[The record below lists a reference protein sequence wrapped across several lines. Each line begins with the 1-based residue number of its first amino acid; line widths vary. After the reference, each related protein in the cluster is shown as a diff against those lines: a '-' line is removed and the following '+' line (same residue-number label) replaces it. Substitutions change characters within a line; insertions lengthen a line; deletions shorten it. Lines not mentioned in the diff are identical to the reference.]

1 MAGGGFALSKQILVN
16 NRDII
21 KEQQTRDLYN
31 LKLAEYAGQQQDKN
45 KFAAHPFANNV
56 SQRYRDVLQT
66 AINEAN
72 TWWKDNYKESKN
84 NPDIAIEWEGRKQ
97 GIKTLTA
104 DLNTASASLKTLED
118 FVNTG
123 EISEWDTHL
132 NKGQDGSYE
141 WERQAGMDVSNTP
154 IQYVNGQYMVP
165 SMDGMGNVVYNSVS
179 ETDGFDFSEAKI
191 LKKLADV
198 DAGAV
203 LAAKI
208 YGVIAFE
215 NEEITPASKTNG
227 IGLARNLL
235 SKQTDGKSKGN
246 ANDIK
251 RTELEAEWLVSG
263 ESGAAPE
270 DSSIWSE
277 SDEESFLDWASNELF
292 NDSRTYFKIPVDRE
306 SASDKKKKLVVG
318 KAYALSSD
326 SQFTERVVGLDYT
339 GETFQGGRPQYYGET
354 TSIIEKIPFGNK
366 NTFSYSNQDWDSIEI
381 VKSKE
386 GEWFVNAFNEG
397 SAFDDLGKRVG
408 YTQRTL
414 VPLSDPSV
422 QTQLGINMIDGNP
435 EGYEVDYSNISETPT
450 LIDDYSAF

>member
-1 MAGGGFALSKQILVN
+1 MAGGGFALSKQVLVN

-31 LKLAEYAGQQQDKN
+31 LRLAEYAGQQQNKN

-72 TWWKDNYKESKN
+72 TWWKDNYKESKT

-104 DLNTASASLKTLED
+104 DLNTASASLQTLED

-123 EISEWDTHL
+123 EISEWNTHL
-132 NKGQDGSYE
+132 SKGQDGSYE

-154 IQYVNGQYMVP
+154 IQYINGQYMVP
-165 SMDGMGNVVYNSVS
+165 TTDGMGNVVYNSVS

-198 DAGAV
+198 DADAV

-208 YGVIAFE
+208 GGAITFD
-215 NEEITPASKTNG
+215 NEEITSASKTNAV
-227 IGLARNLL
+227 GLARNLL
-235 SKQTDGKSKGN
+235 SKQADGKSKGD

-251 RTELEAEWLVSG
+251 RAELEAEWLVSG
-263 ESGAAPE
+263 KSGAAPE

-277 SDEESFLDWASNELF
+277 SDEESFLDWASNQLF

-306 SASDKKKKLVVG
+306 SASDEKKRLVLDRVY
-318 KAYALSSD
+318 K
-326 SQFTERVVGLDYT
+326 TEEEFEEQVLNLKYPS
-339 GETFQGGRPQYYGET
+339 ESLQGGNPKYKGEKFT
-354 TSIIEKIPFGNK
+354 IIEKIPFGK
-366 NTFSYSNQDWDSIEI
+366 ANTFKYKQQNWDSIEI
-381 VKSKE
+381 VKTKD
-386 GEWFVNAFNEG
+386 GEWFVNAFNDG
-397 SAFDDLGKRVG
+397 AGFSDGYKVG
-408 YTQRTL
+408 YTQTTL
-414 VPLSDPSV
+414 IPLSEPSV
-422 QTQLGINMIDGNP
+422 QTQLNINMVDGNP
-435 EGYEVDYSNISETPT
+435 EGYEAPETE
-450 LIDDYSAF
+450 LRGELD

>member
-1 MAGGGFALSKQILVN
+1 MAGGGFALSKQVLVN

-31 LKLAEYAGQQQDKN
+31 LRLAEYAGQQQNKN

-72 TWWKDNYKESKN
+72 TWWKDNYKESKT

-104 DLNTASASLKTLED
+104 DLNTASASLQTLED

-123 EISEWDTHL
+123 EISEWNTHL
-132 NKGQDGSYE
+132 SKGQDGTYE
-141 WERQAGMDVSNTP
+141 WERQASMDVSNTP

-165 SMDGMGNVVYNSVS
+165 SMDSMGNVVYNSVS

-191 LKKLADV
+191 LNKLADV
-198 DAGAV
+198 DADAV

-208 YGVIAFE
+208 GGVITFE

-235 SKQTDGKSKGN
+235 SKQADGKSKGN

-251 RTELEAEWLVSG
+251 RAELEAEWLVSG
-263 ESGAAPE
+263 KSGAAPE

-277 SDEESFLDWASNELF
+277 SDEESFLDWASNQLF
-292 NDSRTYFKIPVDRE
+292 NDSRIYFKIPVDRK
-306 SASDKKKKLVVG
+306 SASDEKKKLVLDKVY
-318 KAYALSSD
+318 K
-326 SQFTERVVGLDYT
+326 TEEEFQEEVLNLKYP
-339 GETFQGGRPQYYGET
+339 GESLRGGNPQYKGEKFT
-354 TSIIEKIPFGNK
+354 IIEKIPFGK
-366 NTFSYSNQDWDSIEI
+366 ANTFKYKQQDWDSIEI
-381 VKSKE
+381 VKTKD
-386 GEWFVNAFNEG
+386 GEWFVNAFNDG
-397 SAFDDLGKRVG
+397 SGFSDGYKVG
-408 YTQRTL
+408 YSQKTL
-414 VPLSDPSV
+414 IPLSDPSV
-422 QTQLGINMIDGNP
+422 QIQLGINMIDGNP
-435 EGYEVDYSNISETPT
+435 EGYEVDYSNITEVD
-450 LIDDYSAF
+450 IDYSAF

>member
-1 MAGGGFALSKQILVN
+1 MAGGGFALSKQVLVN

-31 LKLAEYAGQQQDKN
+31 LRLAEYAGQQQNKN

-72 TWWKDNYKESKN
+72 TWWKDNYKESKT

-132 NKGQDGSYE
+132 SKGQDGTYE
-141 WERQAGMDVSNTP
+141 WERQAGMDVSNTL
-154 IQYVNGQYMVP
+154 IQYINGQYMVP
-165 SMDGMGNVVYNSVS
+165 TTDGMGNVVYNSVS

-191 LKKLADV
+191 LKELAAV
-198 DAGAV
+198 DADAV

-208 YGVIAFE
+208 GGVITFK
-215 NEEITPASKTNG
+215 NEEITSASKTNA
-227 IGLARNLL
+227 IGKARNLL
-235 SKQTDGKSKGN
+235 SKRADGKSKGD

-251 RTELEAEWLVSG
+251 RVELEAEWLVSG
-263 ESGAAPE
+263 KSGAAPE
-270 DSSIWSE
+270 DPSIWSE

-306 SASDKKKKLVVG
+306 SASDEKKKLV
-318 KAYALSSD
+318 
-326 SQFTERVVGLDYT
+326 LDKVYKT
-339 GETFQGGRPQYYGET
+339 KEEFQEKVIDLTYPGESLQGGNPQYKGEKFT
-354 TSIIEKIPFGNK
+354 IIEKIPFGK
-366 NTFSYSNQDWDSIEI
+366 ANTFKYKQQNWDSIEI
-381 VKSKE
+381 VKTKD
-386 GEWFVNAFNEG
+386 GEWFVNAFNDG
-397 SAFDDLGKRVG
+397 SGFSDGYKVG
-408 YTQRTL
+408 YSQTTL

-422 QTQLGINMIDGNP
+422 QTQLDINMIDGNP
-435 EGYEVDYSNISETPT
+435 EGYEVDYSNITEVD
-450 LIDDYSAF
+450 IDYTVY